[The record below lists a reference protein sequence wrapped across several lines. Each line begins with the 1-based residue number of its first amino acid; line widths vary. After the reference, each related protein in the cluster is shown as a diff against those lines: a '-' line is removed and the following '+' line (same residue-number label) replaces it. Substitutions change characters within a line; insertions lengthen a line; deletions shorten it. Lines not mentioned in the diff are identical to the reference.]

1 MLDEPRDGE
10 YVIIEDF
17 NACVKAF
24 DALIA
29 VAEATSKMLVDTP
42 ESYPSD
48 RFAEKESV
56 VLDDAINNAITL
68 LQAGVKEARMFQ

>member
-1 MLDEPRDGE
+1 MLDEPRDDE

-17 NACVKAF
+17 QDLVKAF

-48 RFAEKESV
+48 RHSEPGSV

-68 LQAGVKEARMFQ
+68 LDNGIKKAREAR